1 MATVKKDGVKPQG
14 GRAARSATKPAAKP
28 ADGKEPTLLPGIY
41 VRSIP
46 EVFRRAGHVFTREG
60 HGLLLDNLTEEQL
73 KAIRE
78 EPLLAVQECE
88 FPATAEDDAQLQ
100 QQAESVTS
108 ANDPAKVDGA
118 STTET
123 PPGGAA

>member
-1 MATVKKDGVKPQG
+1 MAVQKPGAKPQ
-14 GRAARSATKPAAKP
+14 AKPQNKPAAKH
-28 ADGKEPTLLPGIY
+28 AAGKEPTLLPGIY
-41 VRSIP
+41 VRSLP

-78 EPLLAVQECE
+78 EPLLSVQECE

-100 QQAESVTS
+100 QLAEPESS
-108 ANDPAKVDGA
+108 ANELAKVNGA
-118 STTET
+118 TTKT
-123 PPGGAA
+123 QNGGAA